1 MTKTEAY
8 TPQQRSVLLMIL
20 LNAFSVPVMLSSV
33 NVALPAM
40 AEELALSALTLSWI
54 PTAYLMASAMFILI
68 FGRLADMYGRK
79 KIFLIGAAFVVFSSL
94 LAAAANSGQLLLS
107 ARFLQGVG
115 AAMLY
120 ATQMAIVSS
129 VFPVASRG
137 KVIGLVIS
145 AIYFGLAAGPLIGGF
160 TVDQLGWRANFL
172 LQVPVAV
179 LVFLIGVFKVDG
191 EWAAEDKGYFDYYG
205 ALSYCS
211 AILLI
216 CLGVSFLP
224 NNYSYVFIVT
234 GIAGI
239 VMFFQTT
246 KTRQYPIWDVMLFYT
261 NKVFTFS
268 CLASLIIYTSTFMN
282 VVLLSLY
289 LQYLQGMS
297 ATAAGVIMMV
307 QPLTMA
313 VFSSL
318 MGKLSDRLEPRVL
331 ASAGMSV
338 TAVGLIM
345 LGFLDAS
352 SATNTIVVALIVT
365 GLGFSL
371 FSSPNVNAIM
381 GSVQK
386 KNVGSASVA
395 VSTTRTLGQMS
406 SMVLVTLVMAV
417 TLGSVQ
423 IEPSVYPSLEQ
434 AISLSFFIAAVLCV
448 PGLYLSASRG
458 RLHSQD

>member
-1 MTKTEAY
+1 
-8 TPQQRSVLLMIL
+8 
-20 LNAFSVPVMLSSV
+20 
-33 NVALPAM
+33 
-40 AEELALSALTLSWI
+40 
-54 PTAYLMASAMFILI
+54 
-68 FGRLADMYGRK
+68 
-79 KIFLIGAAFVVFSSL
+79 
-94 LAAAANSGQLLLS
+94 
-107 ARFLQGVG
+107 
-115 AAMLY
+115 
-120 ATQMAIVSS
+120 
-129 VFPVASRG
+129 
-137 KVIGLVIS
+137 
-145 AIYFGLAAGPLIGGF
+145 
-160 TVDQLGWRANFL
+160 
-172 LQVPVAV
+172 
-179 LVFLIGVFKVDG
+179 
-191 EWAAEDKGYFDYYG
+191 
-205 ALSYCS
+205 
-211 AILLI
+211 
-216 CLGVSFLP
+216 
-224 NNYSYVFIVT
+224 
-234 GIAGI
+234 
-239 VMFFQTT
+239 MFFQTT

-313 VFSSL
+313 VFSPL